1 MCLTASAVRRNVGG
15 AWSRKGA
22 LLACLLV
29 LAGCRTELLSDLDQ
43 RQANEVIATLA
54 RGGIPSERRA
64 GEKGRFTVTVEK
76 SQFPDAVRILD
87 DNGLPRHE
95 FATLG
100 QVFKKEGLIASP
112 VQERAQMI
120 FALSQEL
127 SQTISDIDGVVT
139 ARVHLVLP
147 ENDPMRQ
154 QLVPSS
160 ASVFVR
166 HRTNAAI
173 NDLVPQIK
181 QLVAYGVAGLA
192 YDKVSVILVPV
203 EAVAQSA
210 ASEPA
215 FASFMGLWVH
225 PDSAAW
231 VAMVIYGL
239 AAAVIVLLGLVLWL
253 ALGQRHRV
261 YTLAPSARAES

>member
-1 MCLTASAVRRNVGG
+1 MSFAVMASIRRRNVKWTG
-15 AWSRKGA
+15 RMA
-22 LLACLLV
+22 LLACFLL
-29 LAGCRTELLSDLDQ
+29 LTGCRTELLSDLDQ

-54 RGGIPSERRA
+54 RGGIPAERRA
-64 GEKGRFTVTVEK
+64 EEKGRFTVTVEK
-76 SQFPDAVRILD
+76 SVFPDAVRILD

-95 FATLG
+95 FASLG

-127 SQTISDIDGVVT
+127 SQTISDIDGVIT

-147 ENDPMRQ
+147 ENDPLRQ

-166 HRTNAAI
+166 HRATAPI
-173 NDLVPQIK
+173 NELVPQMK

-203 EAVAQSA
+203 EVAQQA
-210 ASEPA
+210 ASADAA

-225 PDSAAW
+225 RDSASW
-231 VAMVIYGL
+231 VALLIYGL
-239 AAAVIVLLGLVLWL
+239 SAAVVLLLILVAWL
-253 ALGQRHRV
+253 AWNQRHRI
-261 YTLAPSARAES
+261 YTLGPSARAES